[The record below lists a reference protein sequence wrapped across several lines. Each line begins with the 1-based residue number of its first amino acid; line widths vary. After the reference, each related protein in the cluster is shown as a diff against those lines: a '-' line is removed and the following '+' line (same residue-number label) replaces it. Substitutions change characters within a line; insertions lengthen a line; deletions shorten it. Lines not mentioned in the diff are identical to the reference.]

1 MKNQITIQEIKK
13 YLNKKGFVISKKI
26 IIKNRENNFGI
37 LSRTFLTSL
46 IIISFF
52 FYHAIS
58 YRSYKRKYLFLERL

>member
-26 IIKNRENNFGI
+26 IIKNRENNFDT

-52 FYHAIS
+52 LSCH
-58 YRSYKRKYLFLERL
+58 